1 MAGVTDDLRFL
12 ASVGEALTDS
22 LDLSTRLDVFVNAVV
37 PRLADWA
44 TVNLLGDDGSV
55 ETRAIAHRDPAQRA
69 TAERLRGPFYANPN
83 AAQGTPS
90 ALRSRRPALLTGVDE
105 TFLRRHIRPE
115 MFADVL
121 ALGADSAFIVPLIA
135 HGRVYGT
142 LSAMRTAHE
151 RPFREDDLH
160 LIEELARRA
169 AAAIANAKL
178 FERSATIAEA
188 FQEASLPQRLPRV
201 AGAAFS
207 AYYAPGRAEAMVGGD
222 WYDAFTLDDGRV
234 AVSIGDVAGS
244 GLEAAVIMAA
254 MRQILRGVA
263 HVYADPATMIDAAD
277 RTLKAEH
284 PGRIV
289 TAFAAVFDPI
299 GQTLSY
305 ANAGHPRPLVR
316 TADGMIR
323 ELPSDGLPLGLR
335 DRSDAD
341 TRVLALDR
349 DALFIFST
357 DGLTESTHDPVEG
370 ERRLRTAL
378 DDPAILARDDTA
390 AAIYD
395 ALLAD
400 GTNDDVVVLTMRV
413 DPEAG
418 HVQRWAFDTADAP
431 RAHATREAFLAA
443 LAAGGTTA
451 PTAFTAEL
459 IFSELLGNVVRYA
472 PGAVE
477 VALEQDTGYAP
488 VLHFFDRG
496 PGFDVMPRLPTDR
509 MSERGRGLFLV
520 WSLAEDFSVGKRPGG
535 GSHARA
541 VLPARA
547 GDATAHAALTPP
559 LSP

>member
-244 GLEAAVIMAA
+244 GLQAAVLMGSVRQLIRGAA
-254 MRQILRGVA
+254 QLQTDPASILDATDRALRGEYPEA
-263 HVYADPATMIDAAD
+263 
-277 RTLKAEH
+277 
-284 PGRIV
+284 IV
-289 TAFAAVFDPI
+289 TAVVGIVDTAGRGID
-299 GQTLSY
+299 Y
-305 ANAGHPRPLVR
+305 ASAGHPPPLLR
-316 TADGMIR
+316 GPDGAVV
-323 ELPSDGLPLGLR
+323 ELDAFGLPLGLR
-335 DRSDAD
+335 VPGHSHGAAIGYQPGSLL
-341 TRVLALDR
+341 VLY
-349 DALFIFST
+349 T
-357 DGLTESTHDPVEG
+357 DGLIESTRDILEG
-370 ERRLRTAL
+370 ESRLRAELAQRRIGEASNAARAL
-378 DDPAILARDDTA
+378 HDAVLAGGASDDVAILT
-390 AAIYD
+390 
-395 ALLAD
+395 
-400 GTNDDVVVLTMRV
+400 V
-413 DPEAG
+413 
-418 HVQRWAFDTADAP
+418 
-431 RAHATREAFLAA
+431 
-443 LAAGGTTA
+443 
-451 PTAFTAEL
+451 
-459 IFSELLGNVVRYA
+459 SLG
-472 PGAVE
+472 
-477 VALEQDTGYAP
+477 
-488 VLHFFDRG
+488 
-496 PGFDVMPRLPTDR
+496 
-509 MSERGRGLFLV
+509 
-520 WSLAEDFSVGKRPGG
+520 
-535 GSHARA
+535 
-541 VLPARA
+541 
-547 GDATAHAALTPP
+547 
-559 LSP
+559 